1 MKEEYGV
8 EPDNLICCIGP
19 CIKTCCFEVDEDVK
33 NMFEK
38 KFEKTGRL
46 DEIIKKSPNNNKYHI
61 DTTLANRIILKEEG
75 LRDENI
81 IDSMICTKC
90 NSDKLHSYRED
101 KEYSG
106 RNTAIITLK
115 S

>member
-1 MKEEYGV
+1 
-8 EPDNLICCIGP
+8 
-19 CIKTCCFEVDEDVK
+19 
-33 NMFEK
+33 MFEK
-38 KFEKTGRL
+38 KFEKTGKI
-46 DEIIKKSPNNNKYHI
+46 DQIIKKSQNNNKYYI

-75 LRDENI
+75 LKDENI

-90 NSDKLHSYRED
+90 NSDKLHSYRKD

-106 RNTAIITLK
+106 RNTAIISLK

>member
-1 MKEEYGV
+1 
-8 EPDNLICCIGP
+8 
-19 CIKTCCFEVDEDVK
+19 
-33 NMFEK
+33 MFEK
-38 KFEKTGRL
+38 KFEKTGRI
-46 DEIIKKSPNNNKYHI
+46 DEIIKKADNNKYHI
-61 DTTLANRIILKEEG
+61 DTSLVNRIILKEEG

-90 NSDKLHSYRED
+90 NSDKLHSYRQG

-106 RNTAIITLK
+106 RNTAIISLK